1 MGAFVAIERMA
12 WFDRQIRAGRHPN
25 ATTLAKA
32 FEISP
37 RTAQR
42 CIDFMRDRLHAPMEY
57 NPSRK
62 GYFYSKDTFE
72 LPLFQV
78 SQEELLAV
86 LLARSLLSETA
97 GGQISRAIGK
107 FSQKLFAQMSQ
118 LGFSPTQI
126 DRHFSAAWPGH
137 SPTPPETFQKV
148 AKALLNHRL
157 IAFSYQSPGRNQT
170 TQRTVEPHHLQHY
183 MGSWALT
190 AKCRLR
196 GQWRKFLLARMD
208 DVHVANE
215 TFDPAPKAEWQG
227 LVDKTYGIF
236 QGETVHWVELRFTP
250 FRARWVKREIW
261 HPSQELAEQPD
272 ASLVMRLPVTDFR
285 EIKMKILQ
293 YGADVTVIAPDELKA
308 QIANEIKKMA
318 VLYKI

>member
-1 MGAFVAIERMA
+1 MGDFVALERMV
-12 WFDRQIRAGRHPN
+12 WFDCQIRAGCHPN
-25 ATTLAKA
+25 ASTLAKQ
-32 FEISP
+32 FEINP

-42 CIDFMRDRLHAPMEY
+42 CIEFLRDRLHAPMEY
-57 NPSRK
+57 NSSRK
-62 GYFYSKDTFE
+62 GYYYPDNTFE

-86 LLARSLLSETA
+86 LLARSLLTETA

-107 FSQKLFAQMSQ
+107 FSQKLFAQMSNM
-118 LGFSPTQI
+118 GFSPTKI

-148 AKALLNHRL
+148 VKALLNDRL
-157 IAFSYQSPGRNQT
+157 LSFSYQSPMRNQT

-183 MGSWALT
+183 TGSWALT
-190 AKCRLR
+190 AFCRLR
-196 GQWRKFLLARMD
+196 GQWRKFLLARMTN
-208 DVHVANE
+208 VHSADE
-215 TFDPAPKAEWQG
+215 TFTLRPPTEWRD

-236 QGETVHWVELRFTP
+236 QGETVHWVELRFSS

-261 HPSQELAEQPD
+261 HPSQELKERPD
-272 ASLVMRLPVTDFR
+272 ASLIMRLPVTDFR

-293 YGADVTVIAPDELKA
+293 YGADVTVMAPDELKTEMKR
-308 QIANEIKKMA
+308 EIQKMA
-318 VLYKI
+318 ALY